1 MAPVPACICAD
12 TLSACPWSESKA
24 PVERPSA
31 TAPLPG
37 MIIARATIMAASCA
51 RHFLVRSFIVF
62 LLVDVS
68 RPVQSGPLPGRSEEH
83 TSELQSGGHIV
94 CRLLLEKKDKCR
106 ITRETIMCSSS
117 LSYIYY

>member
-62 LLVDVS
+62 LLVAVT
-68 RPVQSGPLPGRSEEH
+68 RPVRTGPLPAPARDAGGVSWGRRH
-83 TSELQSGGHIV
+83 DWRLGGG
-94 CRLLLEKKDKCR
+94 ESPGPDPA
-106 ITRETIMCSSS
+106 ESS
-117 LSYIYY
+117 

>member
-24 PVERPSA
+24 SVERPSA

-68 RPVQSGPLPGRSEEH
+68 RPEIGRASCRERVESWGGGGARAERGGEETVQG
-83 TSELQSGGHIV
+83 
-94 CRLLLEKKDKCR
+94 
-106 ITRETIMCSSS
+106 
-117 LSYIYY
+117 